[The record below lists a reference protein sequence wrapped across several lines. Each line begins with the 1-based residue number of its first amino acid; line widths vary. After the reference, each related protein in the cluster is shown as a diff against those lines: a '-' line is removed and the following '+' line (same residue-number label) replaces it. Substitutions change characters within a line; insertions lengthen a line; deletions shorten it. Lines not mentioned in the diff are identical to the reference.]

1 MTWSNL
7 ETNFQEGEAT
17 QALITRAV
25 VNDNKVGKVGKVGAN
40 VDDKKDSPSAPPRV
54 VTAASGESL
63 ALVIDHDLHIFG
75 AKGKE
80 TEFSLHLNTPVVALT
95 WVEVS
100 NLILNF
106 V

>member
-25 VNDNKVGKVGKVGAN
+25 INDNKVGKVGAN

-100 NLILNF
+100 NLILNS